1 MKTGRFGSRAVIAIA
16 ALVLAAGAGS
26 LTASIAQAD
35 GGGYF
40 TTPTGS
46 FHSATPV
53 LLTDEVELST
63 GRPADPEPDVG
74 ELGRVRVHVTSSDP
88 AAHLFV
94 GIGDRDA
101 VRAYLAGT
109 ARDEFAG
116 AGNNPFQATFTRVPG
131 ALTAAAPAAQP
142 VWVARAGGGADTTL
156 EWDKTAG
163 PWSLIVANA
172 DGSPG
177 LDVRADLGLRFGFLI
192 PLGVGLLALG
202 GLLLAVTLVRSR
214 QQARR
219 PGAALQ
225 QAPAAGHETGIRA

>member
-1 MKTGRFGSRAVIAIA
+1 MKIGRHRRRAVIAVA

-26 LTASIAQAD
+26 LAAGIAQAD

-40 TTPTGS
+40 TTPTGA
-46 FHSATPV
+46 FHTATPV

-74 ELGRVRVHVTSSDP
+74 ELGRVRVHVTSSNP

-94 GIGDRDA
+94 GIGNRDA

-116 AGNNPFQATFTRVPG
+116 ASNDPFHATFARIPG
-131 ALTAAAPAAQP
+131 VLTAAAPAAQP
-142 VWVARAGGGADTTL
+142 VWVAQSSGGADTTL

-177 LDVRADLGLRFGFLI
+177 LDVHADLGLRFGFLI
-192 PLGVGLLALG
+192 PLGAGLLALG
-202 GLLLAVTLVRSR
+202 GLLLALTILRT
-214 QQARR
+214 R
-219 PGAALQ
+219 PALG
-225 QAPAAGHETGIRA
+225 PALNRL